1 MSDFPVI
8 RTPRLILRE
17 LCPADVPALFA
28 IHSDADAM
36 QWFGTDPITDYP
48 QAEQLLA
55 LFASWRSLPN
65 PGTRWAIERHNQPG
79 LLGTCGLFKWNRQWR
94 SCAVGFEL
102 GRAAQGQGLM
112 TEALEAVVGWGF
124 EHMALNRIEAQ
135 VHPRN
140 LASLRLLE
148 RAGFVREGLS
158 RQAGYWLGTH
168 HDLVQYGLL
177 RADWLSLAPL
187 AAGSA

>member
-36 QWFGTDPITDYP
+36 QWFGTDPMTDDQ

-55 LFASWRSLPN
+55 QFASWRTLPN
-65 PGTRWAIERHNQPG
+65 PGVRWGIERQSEPG
-79 LLGTCGLFKWNRQWR
+79 LLGTCGLFKWNRPWR

-102 GRAAQGQGLM
+102 GRGAQGQGLM
-112 TEALEAVVGWGF
+112 TEALEAILDWGF
-124 EHMALNRIEAQ
+124 AHMALNRIEAQ
-135 VHPRN
+135 VHPQN

-148 RAGFVREGLS
+148 RMGFVREGLS
-158 RQAGYWLGTH
+158 RQAGYWLGAH

-177 RADWLSLAPL
+177 RADWPSLAPL
-187 AAGSA
+187 AASPV